1 MKKEDYQAL
10 RELLKEFR
18 EEAAELKARIEEHDG
33 RVKEAELRLKTI
45 QDSEP
50 EDRKIFS
57 PRRVEVLYKEEI
69 GRIKEEKAVHEEQ
82 IQRLCSRREVLERRI
97 SRLEAVCR
105 HQREHARSRRDASLM
120 ELENIIGRIESSSGY
135 IDRNPIQARQELAI
149 IAKSL
154 REIMDRMRDGGISGP

>member
-10 RELLKEFR
+10 QEMLKEFR
-18 EEAAELKARIEEHDG
+18 EEAAELQARIEKYEE
-33 RVKEAELRLKTI
+33 RVKEAELYLKAI

-50 EDRKIFS
+50 EDRKVFS

-82 IQRLCSRREVLERRI
+82 IQRLCSQREVLEKRI

-105 HQREHARSRRDASLM
+105 HQRERARRRRDASLM
-120 ELENIIGRIESSSGY
+120 DLENIIGRIENSSGY

-154 REIMDRMRDGGISGP
+154 RELVDRMREGEKP